1 MELREMRVFVG
12 VVEAGSLSAATERF
26 EVSQSALSQT
36 ISTLERQLGVRLLV
50 RSRTGVHPTELG
62 RALYAEA
69 RAVLGRH
76 DRALATLARKIDGDE
91 EVLRLGLVLELPP
104 EFLTGPFAALAAAF
118 PGTRVRVRHL
128 PQRAQEAELRT
139 GDLDVGL
146 LHSRPKG
153 EDLDGMLV
161 LEEPLGV
168 LLAAPRAARLA
179 GLHGVCLDALAGLDW
194 IGFPRQEAPGF
205 HDEVAAVL
213 RNHGLSDGDGEWDGR
228 VLIPEVR
235 FTEVAAGHGFSLAPA
250 WIARQIPGSLAWCP
264 LVGDP
269 IVRRTWAAWVASS
282 HRRDVGHLVAAFDI
296 PECQSSRCDGNA
308 CPDAQ
313 GRSDADRGL
322 ASWLVPAAHRAPSPA

>member
-1 MELREMRVFVG
+1 MRVFVG
-12 VVEAGSLSAATERF
+12 VVEAGSFSAATRRF

-36 ISTLERQLGVRLLV
+36 VSTLERQLGVRLLV
-50 RSRTGVHPTELG
+50 RSRSGVHPTELG
-62 RALYAEA
+62 RALFAEA

-128 PQRAQEAELRT
+128 PQRAQESDLRT
-139 GDLDVGL
+139 GGLDVGL
-146 LHSRPKG
+146 LHARPKG
-153 EDLDGMLV
+153 DDLDGILV

-168 LLAAPRAARLA
+168 LLAAPHAARLA
-179 GLHGVCLDALAGLDW
+179 GPDGVCLDALADLDW

-205 HDEVAAVL
+205 HDEVAAAL
-213 RNHGLSDGDGEWDGR
+213 RNHGLSIGDGEWDGR

-250 WIARQIPGSLAWCP
+250 WIARQIPGSLAWRP

-269 IVRRTWAAWVASS
+269 IVRRTWAAWTASS
-282 HRRDVGHLVAAFDI
+282 HRRDVGHFVAAFDI
-296 PECQSSRCDGNA
+296 PEYKNPRSDVNA
-308 CPDAQ
+308 GPDLNA
-313 GRSDADRGL
+313 RSDADRGSAPRL
-322 ASWLVPAAHRAPSPA
+322 ALATRHAPTPA